1 MNKQEIFKKKLLS
14 WSIKHTREYSW
25 RNTQDPWKILLLEVI
40 AQQTQLDRA
49 NKYYQKFIKK
59 FPNPN
64 EMSKATRK
72 EILGMWSGLGYNSR
86 AVRLH
91 EASKILSKNSF
102 DSIYP
107 EFDILPGVGEYTKNA
122 ILSFAYN
129 DKVIA
134 QDTNVLRVF
143 SRFFGT
149 KDPQKFI
156 LENQKNMLK
165 NIKSRK
171 FNEVLMDFGS
181 KICTSKNPSC
191 NVCVFD
197 NECKKFIQVKQNPQP
212 AFKGSDREIRGKII
226 KHLIVNGNVDISSL
240 NILIKIE
247 ENKLKHI
254 LEKLECE
261 GMITI
266 KNKKLIEIS
275 S

>member
-64 EMSKATRK
+64 EMSKATKK

-86 AVRLH
+86 AIRLH

-129 DKVIA
+129 DKAVSY
-134 QDTNVLRVF
+134 THLTLP
-143 SRFFGT
+143 T
-149 KDPQKFI
+149 K
-156 LENQKNMLK
+156 
-165 NIKSRK
+165 
-171 FNEVLMDFGS
+171 V
-181 KICTSKNPSC
+181 T
-191 NVCVFD
+191 V
-197 NECKKFIQVKQNPQP
+197 
-212 AFKGSDREIRGKII
+212 
-226 KHLIVNGNVDISSL
+226 
-240 NILIKIE
+240 
-247 ENKLKHI
+247 
-254 LEKLECE
+254 
-261 GMITI
+261 
-266 KNKKLIEIS
+266 
-275 S
+275 